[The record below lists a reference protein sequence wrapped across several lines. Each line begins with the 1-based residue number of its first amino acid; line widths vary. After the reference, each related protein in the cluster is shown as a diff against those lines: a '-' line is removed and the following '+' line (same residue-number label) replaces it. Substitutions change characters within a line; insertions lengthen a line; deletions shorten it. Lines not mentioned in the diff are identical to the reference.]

1 MGGVRAVVVALV
13 GLLGL
18 LVLAD
23 YGAAAHAEY
32 EISRTLRADEGL
44 PVDPD
49 VRVEGPSFLVQAV
62 TGRYSRVEVHAENV
76 SVPDLGPVT
85 LEATLRQVEL
95 SPGAAL
101 AGSVATVTA
110 GEVDSRVRIDATTLG
125 QFFDIPDLQLS
136 APPADRSD
144 GTGGSGGSGRTTD
157 GGVVLTGTITVPGL
171 VDQQVSVTA
180 ELSVVDTDVVV
191 RATGFARGSPGGN
204 RTALPAPVTQ
214 AVLDQLSRTLPVG
227 RLPFGVP
234 PTGVR
239 AQGSEVVLEGGGTDV
254 PLTRA
259 AVEAGA
265 R

>member
-1 MGGVRAVVVALV
+1 MRTAVITLV

-32 EISRTLRADEGL
+32 QISRTLRADQGL

-49 VRVEGPSFLVQAV
+49 VRIEGPSFLVQAAL
-62 TGRYSRVEVHAENV
+62 GHYQRVEVHAENLV
-76 SVPDLGPVT
+76 VPRLGPVT
-85 LEATLRQVEL
+85 VEATLRDVTL
-95 SPGAAL
+95 PGLDAL
-101 AGSVATVTA
+101 AGSVGTVTA

-125 QFFDIPDLQLS
+125 QFFGVPDLQLS
-136 APPADRSD
+136 APPANLSD

-157 GGVVLTGTITVPGL
+157 GGVVLTGTLTVPGL
-171 VDQQVSVTA
+171 ARAQVSVTA

-191 RATGFARGSPGGN
+191 RATGFARGMPGGN
-204 RTALPAPVTQ
+204 YTALPAPTEA
-214 AVLDQLSRTLPVG
+214 AVLDRLSRTLPVG

-239 AQGSEVVLEGGGTDV
+239 AQGSEVVLEGKGLDV
-254 PLTRA
+254 PVTRA
-259 AVEAGA
+259 AVEAA